1 VRRSALFLIIFLLAV
16 PEIHASGAFP
26 LNNPSKIIIG
36 AANSHIIREKETL
49 VELARKYSIG
59 YNEITAAN
67 SDIDPW
73 VPEKGAK
80 IVIPTVWLLPE
91 RMENGVLI
99 NLAEMRLYYFF
110 NVEKNKYV
118 KTFPIGIG
126 SQGSNTPVGDF
137 RITLKVKDPV
147 WKVPESIR
155 EEDPE
160 LPEFVLPGPDNPLGG
175 YWLHLSI
182 NSYGIHGTN
191 KPLGIGR
198 KVSHGCLR
206 LYPEDIKVLYTFIKS
221 GTPVR
226 IVDKP
231 VKTGFING
239 KVYIEVHGA
248 ERKKPELVSIAVKEL
263 SRKHLLTYVDTLNII
278 SAIKK
283 ATGLPAVISK

>member
-1 VRRSALFLIIFLLAV
+1 MRISVLFFIIFLLAA

-26 LNNPSKIIIG
+26 LNDPSTILIG
-36 AANSHIIREKETL
+36 AVNSHIIREKETL
-49 VELARKYSIG
+49 VELAREYNIG
-59 YNEITAAN
+59 FNEITAAN
-67 SDIDPW
+67 SDVDPW
-73 VPEKGAK
+73 VPETGTK
-80 IVIPTVWLLPE
+80 IVIPTIWMLPE
-91 RMENGVLI
+91 RMDNGVLI

-110 NVEKNKYV
+110 DVGKHKYV

-126 SQGSNTPVGDF
+126 SQGSDTPVGDF
-137 RITLKVKDPV
+137 RVTLKVKDPV

-160 LPEFVLPGPDNPLGG
+160 LPEFVLPGPDNPLGSH
-175 YWLHLSI
+175 WLHLSI
-182 NSYGIHGTN
+182 DGYGIHGTN

-206 LYPEDIKVLYTFIKS
+206 LYPEDIKVLYTFIKP

-226 IVDKP
+226 IVDEP
-231 VKTGFING
+231 VKTAFKDG

-248 ERKKPELVSIAVKEL
+248 EKKKAELVSIAVKEL
-263 SRKHLLTYVDTLNII
+263 SRKRLLKYVDTLNII